1 MQKFINKFPWGV
13 AAGVTGILCFYFMA
27 ASFGI
32 QFVFAQVNA
41 QTGQVATLFDT
52 WWQTL
57 LFVFA
62 MITAILF
69 VASLVMFILRKAS
82 VFNKGGAK

>member
-1 MQKFINKFPWGV
+1 
-13 AAGVTGILCFYFMA
+13 MA

-57 LFVFA
+57 LFVLA

-69 VASLVMFILRKAS
+69 VASLVMFILKKAS